1 LPNATSIGAS
11 AFRESSSLTSVSLPN
26 ATSIGDNAF
35 DNCTSLASV
44 LLPNATS
51 IGVKAFQNCISLTS
65 IFLPDATIIGASA
78 FFGCSEL
85 VSADLPKITTLVGS
99 VFDRCIKLSSI
110 SLPIITSIAES
121 TFQNIGIAMTIYT
134 LSTNQY
140 FISNG
145 TNRFYSGSVL
155 RYFTI
160 ITNFYIPEKTCAN
173 GPFQIID
180 PSSNSTAGFTY
191 TSSNPKVANVQNNII
206 SIIGVGKTII
216 TARQAATI
224 PYTDAYV
231 TTVLIVTQEIPIY
244 KKWVGGNRDASQT
257 AERRRVCAIDLG
269 SMKNTCGAST
279 NTVNDALR
287 RVRGGGSVAP
297 PKKAASPSINPTP
310 HFAPAVNKT
319 LYGFKNPYL
328 YH

>member
-1 LPNATSIGAS
+1 MPNATTIGVKAFFYCVRLTSILLPNAVSINES
-11 AFRESSSLTSVSLPN
+11 AF
-26 ATSIGDNAF
+26 GG
-35 DNCTSLASV
+35 CTSLAS
-44 LLPNATS
+44 
-51 IGVKAFQNCISLTS
+51 I
-65 IFLPDATIIGASA
+65 
-78 FFGCSEL
+78 
-85 VSADLPKITTLVGS
+85 DLPKITIINEYS
-99 VFDRCIKLSSI
+99 FDGCTSLITI
-110 SLPIITSIAES
+110 SLP
-121 TFQNIGIAMTIYT
+121 NIVQINDLAFRGCPAMTIYT

-140 FISNG
+140 FI
-145 TNRFYSGSVL
+145 TNNNNTTVFSETFHTNSIL

-180 PSSNSTAGFTY
+180 PSSNSISAPFTY
-191 TSSNPKVANVQNNII
+191 TSSNPKVAKVQNNII

-224 PYTDAYV
+224 PYTDGYA
-231 TTVLIVTQEIPIY
+231 TTVFIVTQEIPLY

-287 RVRGGGSVAP
+287 RVRGGGTVAP
-297 PKKAASPSINPTP
+297 PKKAASPSIHPTP
-310 HFAPAVNKT
+310 HFHPATNKT